1 MKKLLE
7 KNETLGQI
15 VKEQCWI
22 PRSSEGQGHNVTY
35 WWKGLDLSNNVLEY
49 EVNRLTNE
57 NVIGGKKNFY
67 RKRRQPRFHQSLR
80 LSSFLHILRLYTATV
95 LSVPVHLFRSCAYKK
110 YGWNDMLIS
119 IHSPHTIWL
128 GWV

>member
-22 PRSSEGQGHNVTY
+22 PRSSEGQCHNVTY

-57 NVIGGKKNFY
+57 NVIGGKKTFITN
-67 RKRRQPRFHQSLR
+67 
-80 LSSFLHILRLYTATV
+80 
-95 LSVPVHLFRSCAYKK
+95 
-110 YGWNDMLIS
+110 NDNPGFTNL
-119 IHSPHTIWL
+119 
-128 GWV
+128 